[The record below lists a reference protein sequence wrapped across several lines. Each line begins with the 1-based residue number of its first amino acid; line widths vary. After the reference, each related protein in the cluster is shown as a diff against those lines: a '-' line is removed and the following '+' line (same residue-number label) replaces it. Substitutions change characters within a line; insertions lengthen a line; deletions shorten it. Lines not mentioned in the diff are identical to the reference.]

1 VSIIAAATVPKW
13 DLLQQLRPGGHGR
26 DSPFGV
32 YEWFSPRPA
41 KLFEENPIMSRLKS
55 DPHVYLKQLRNRER
69 GRDGVAAATFL
80 NGTKRVTISMLR
92 KRIEDTSNDV
102 LTRLFASTLLPK
114 WRTRRI
120 MPGVS
125 RCSRLFAQVLC

>member
-1 VSIIAAATVPKW
+1 MVLA
-13 DLLQQLRPGGHGR
+13 
-26 DSPFGV
+26 SPCKIVRG
-32 YEWFSPRPA
+32 ESDHD
-41 KLFEENPIMSRLKS
+41 RLKS
-55 DPHVYLKQLRNRER
+55 DPHVYLKQLRNMER

-125 RCSRLFAQVLC
+125 RCSRLFAQLLC